1 MPQNFE
7 KHIKDRQ
14 ELTWG
19 TYGKS
24 GVEPL
29 RYIKICDLEDS
40 HINAI
45 LKMFG
50 KQDSNS
56 KKHIL
61 KELEYRKYIF
71 KERVLDRIKKSKK

>member
-1 MPQNFE
+1 MSQNFDQ
-7 KHIKDRQ
+7 HIVDRQ
-14 ELTWG
+14 ELKWG

-24 GVEPL
+24 GIEPL

-50 KQDSNS
+50 KQDST
-56 KKHIL
+56 KHIL
-61 KELEYRKYIF
+61 KEQEYRNYIF
-71 KERVLDRIKKSKK
+71 KERVLDRIKKST

>member
-1 MPQNFE
+1 MVS
-7 KHIKDRQ
+7 
-14 ELTWG
+14 
-19 TYGKS
+19 GKS

-50 KQDSNS
+50 KQDSTR
-56 KKHIL
+56 HIL
-61 KELEYRKYIF
+61 NEQEYRSYIF
-71 KERVLDRIKKSKK
+71 KERVLSRIKKSKK